1 MFKLCRMSESK
12 SEQKYSVKSEAK
24 SEAKYCLLQ
33 AAAKLFSKLG
43 LEKTSTR
50 DLARESKAN
59 ISLIS
64 YHFGGKVGLYK
75 EVLKDFALE
84 VQSTMQPVLEQSQ
97 KTEMTKESFS
107 QEISLIIQNMI
118 SMRKK
123 HPEICQILC
132 REKANGMPLSRD
144 IHEDIFYPLTKRFIQ
159 SFEIAQT
166 KKIIRADIHAGV
178 FFICM
183 SEGLFG
189 FYEMMDCQTSMKKDC
204 EQFMDSELLKNQILN
219 IYLNGV
225 LL

>member
-1 MFKLCRMSESK
+1 MSD
-12 SEQKYSVKSEAK
+12 AK
-24 SEAKYCLLQ
+24 HCLLE

-84 VQSTMQPVLEQSQ
+84 VQSTMQPLFEEYK
-97 KTEMTKESFS
+97 KTEMTKEFFVK
-107 QEISLIIQNMI
+107 EISFIVQNMI

-132 REKANGMPLSRD
+132 REKSNGMPLSRD
-144 IHEDIFYPLTKRFIQ
+144 IHEDIFYPLAKRFIQ
-159 SFEIAQT
+159 SFETAQA
-166 KKIIRADIHAGV
+166 KKIVRADIHAGL

-189 FYEMMDCQTSMKKDC
+189 FYQMMDCKTSLQKDC
-204 EQFMDSELLKNQILN
+204 EQFMNDELLKNQILN

-225 LL
+225 LI

>member
-1 MFKLCRMSESK
+1 MSD
-12 SEQKYSVKSEAK
+12 AK
-24 SEAKYCLLQ
+24 HCLLE

-64 YHFGGKVGLYK
+64 YHFGGKEGLYK

-84 VQSTMQPVLEQSQ
+84 VQSTMQPLFEEYK
-97 KTEMTKESFS
+97 KTEMTKEFFVK
-107 QEISLIIQNMI
+107 EISFIVQNMI

-132 REKANGMPLSRD
+132 REKSNGMPLSRD
-144 IHEDIFYPLTKRFIQ
+144 IHEDIFYPLAKRFIQ
-159 SFEIAQT
+159 SFETAQT
-166 KKIIRADIHAGV
+166 KKIVRPDIHAGL

-189 FYEMMDCQTSMKKDC
+189 FYQMMDCKTSLQKDC
-204 EQFMDSELLKNQILN
+204 EQFMNDELLKNQILN

-225 LL
+225 LI

>member
-1 MFKLCRMSESK
+1 MSEIK
-12 SEQKYSVKSEAK
+12 VEQKTVVKSEAK
-24 SEAKYCLLQ
+24 LCLLH

-64 YHFGGKVGLYK
+64 YHFGGKEGLYK
-75 EVLKDFALE
+75 EVMKDFALE
-84 VQSTMQPVLEQSQ
+84 VQNTMHPVLDQAE
-97 KTEMTKESFS
+97 KTEVTKESFS
-107 QEISLIIQNMI
+107 NEISMIVQNMI

-144 IHEDIFYPLTKRFIQ
+144 IHEDIFYPLAKRFIG
-159 SFEIAQT
+159 SFENAQQ
-166 KKIIRADIHAGV
+166 KKVVRPDIHAGL

-189 FYEMMDCQTSMKKDC
+189 FYQMMDCQTSLQKDC
-204 EQFMDSELLKNQILN
+204 EQFMDAELLKNQILN